1 MCKKEQKDREPVS
14 ELSMGLEG
22 LPESG
27 KRGKERKVT
36 VISERDVS
44 EEGRGR
50 QGGRSLGKENDY

>member
-1 MCKKEQKDREPVS
+1 MK
-14 ELSMGLEG
+14 LEG